1 MTAVQSIGY
10 HTPSALP
17 HLVAENILPP
27 DPPSASYTWKT
38 FCTADNEEELLYT
51 STCVAWSLGKVLRK
65 LFTFDVEQETVQHA
79 LLTYFPS
86 PTSAGLSRALVVLLQ
101 NQAHIFFLDGASH
114 LVKLNFEVESA
125 FAAPRGIILQR
136 KLPNSSSVHDSQ
148 SQSVG
153 KGRVPPQ
160 NSFAPHFPT
169 LPIKLN
175 GSKKDYN
182 SLLNFN
188 QLGALLPEDDSMPRH
203 FSLTSPLSEFSLV
216 VRTPSNHHGLWNS
229 RATKSLEAL
238 ETTEDMIYVSA
249 QDELPNPSNSES
261 SQLLLFVT
269 VDTAKGVFSIWN
281 ASYLEA
287 KSASKAL
294 TGGSTPTTTVK
305 NRRRSSFVNT
315 GTTTPAARPR
325 EKPRESLDAKAKSNT
340 SHTGRRKSKRKE
352 EQSLKEVE
360 EKLASQVDP
369 GYEPRRTARES
380 RRVSSMISRADLNPS
395 FDRSAFQDLAT
406 QHAPNF
412 SQSGRRGQSLGNTDR
427 LSFGASSHRRLR
439 ASTPGAFSRLSIED
453 LSELS
458 GLNPVLNASQ
468 ASTTLDEYEPQADLS
483 TIDEDVGGFDFQ
495 APLDGLNKEVFAR
508 KFAEIPLHVA
518 SSRSKSFQSLGTYPS
533 YKVFTLLSPVSI
545 DEREPFGRRFF
556 IYIFNPASREC
567 VQVEFSVRAK
577 HSSTNEVDDKFD
589 GAKRIQVLPSFRNVS
604 RYTDIVDIL
613 KISDN
618 TQSRVLLLRSGRNG
632 QTYTSVFAPW
642 SPEALYKVPIK
653 RLRLFNPWD
662 ISSYLG
668 HDPKIMGVSRSMVV
682 PKQLH
687 HLVHS
692 GPNGSFDIV
701 STENKFHRLSMKLW
715 PKNKSVSMFMDAIF
729 FILPLS
735 ISEKVLTIWWSSY
748 NTLEN
753 ILQQEWYAL
762 AISINCLFL
771 SCEDDKR
778 KRRPR
783 KSSIFPPPDSSSKLM
798 EQLEASWTSTNT
810 DSISAWSWTSK
821 IVAPTTEDRPRSRSS
836 APVTPSKLRK
846 LYQQREPVAMAR
858 ELLKS
863 SEIKDVLEALTNHR
877 GILLPL
883 LPKLMAILHILREE
897 MKLDTTSKDLKDA
910 QVDILAPLLAQLGR
924 WLDWSEWDWNS
935 PKYYH
940 YELTA
945 HHDFEDRKFI
955 ASYYI
960 ILTDDISVA
969 IH

>member
-1 MTAVQSIGY
+1 MTAVQSLGY

-27 DPPSASYTWKT
+27 DPPSTSYTWKT
-38 FCTADNEEELLYT
+38 FCTTDNEEELLYT
-51 STCVAWSLGKVLRK
+51 STCVAWSQGKVLRK
-65 LFTFDVEQETVQHA
+65 LFTFEVEQEEVQHA

-136 KLPNSSSVHDSQ
+136 KLPNSSTINASQ
-148 SQSVG
+148 SQSIG
-153 KGRVPPQ
+153 KGRIPPQ
-160 NSFAPHFPT
+160 NSFAPHVSP
-169 LPIKLN
+169 LKKLN
-175 GSKKDYN
+175 GFSKDYN

-188 QLGALLPEDDSMPRH
+188 LLGAQSPDDDSMPRH

-229 RATKSLEAL
+229 RATKSLESL
-238 ETTEDMIYVSA
+238 ETTEDLIYVSA
-249 QDELPNPSNSES
+249 QDELPQLINLEP

-269 VDTAKGVFSIWN
+269 VDAVKGVFSIWN

-294 TGGSTPTTTVK
+294 TGGSTPTTGVK

-325 EKPRESLDAKAKSNT
+325 DKPRESLDSKAKSNT
-340 SHTGRRKSKRKE
+340 SNSGRRKSKRKE

-369 GYEPRRTARES
+369 GYESRRTARES

-406 QHAPNF
+406 QHAPSFN
-412 SQSGRRGQSLGNTDR
+412 QSGRRGQSLGNADR
-427 LSFGASSHRRLR
+427 LSFGANTNRKLR

-453 LSELS
+453 LSEIS
-458 GLNPVLNASQ
+458 GLNSALNASQ
-468 ASTTLDEYEPQADLS
+468 ASTTLDEYEPLADLS
-483 TIDEDVGGFDFQ
+483 TIEEDIGGFDFQ

-508 KFAEIPLHVA
+508 KFAEIPLHVG
-518 SSRSKSFQSLGTYPS
+518 SSRLKPSQSPTPHPA
-533 YKVFTLLSPVSI
+533 YKVFTILSPVSI

-556 IYIFNPASREC
+556 IYIFNAASREC
-567 VQVEFSVRAK
+567 IQVEFSVRAT
-577 HSSTNEVDDKFD
+577 HTATN
-589 GAKRIQVLPSFRNVS
+589 GAEEKPTTTKRPQVLPSFRNVS
-604 RYTDIVDIL
+604 RYNDIVDIL
-613 KISDN
+613 QLSDHK
-618 TQSRVLLLRSGRNG
+618 QSRVLLLRSRNG
-632 QTYTSVFAPW
+632 NTFTSVFAPW
-642 SPEALYKVPIK
+642 SPEAVYRVPIK

-668 HDPKIMGVSRSMVV
+668 HDPRAAGVSRSMLV

-687 HLVHS
+687 HVLHS

-701 STENKFHRLSMKLW
+701 SNENKFHRLSMKLW
-715 PKNKSVSMFMDAIF
+715 PKHKRVSTFMDAIF

-735 ISEKVLTIWWSSY
+735 ISEKVLTVWWSSY
-748 NTLEN
+748 NALGN

-762 AISINCLFL
+762 AISISCLFL

-783 KSSIFPPPDSSSKLM
+783 KSSVFPPPESSSKLM
-798 EQLEASWTSTNT
+798 DQLEASWTGTNVH
-810 DSISAWSWTSK
+810 SVSAWLWTSTM
-821 IVAPTTEDRPRSRSS
+821 VPTTMEDRPRSRSS
-836 APVTPSKLRK
+836 AAVTPGKLRK
-846 LYQQREPVAMAR
+846 LYQQREPIAMAR
-858 ELLKS
+858 ELLKAG
-863 SEIKDVLEALTNHR
+863 EFKDVMEALTNHR
-877 GILLPL
+877 GMILPL
-883 LPKLMAILHILREE
+883 LPKLMAVLHVLREE
-897 MKLDTTSKDLKDA
+897 MKLDTTTKDLKDA
-910 QVDILAPLLAQLGR
+910 QVDILAPLMAQLGR

-945 HHDFEDRKFI
+945 HHDFEDSRLFF
-955 ASYYI
+955 
-960 ILTDDISVA
+960 
-969 IH
+969 